1 MESNSFPGNEESAIE
16 NLQSILNDTYLAS
29 EKIMSFR
36 NPEIKALNKSVAKL
50 EDSYDNLIKLMSS
63 NMVPSQTIR
72 AVAIKKLQFNTQISD
87 WFTRTGNMS
96 FSKDTTSF
104 DATPLAQLNTIPNIA
119 LMVKARVN
127 LVGINLF
134 FS

>member
-36 NPEIKALNKSVAKL
+36 NPEIKVLNKSVTKL

-72 AVAIKKLQFNTQISD
+72 AVAINKLQFNTQISD
-87 WFTRTGNMS
+87 WFTRTGNMG
-96 FSKDTTSF
+96 
-104 DATPLAQLNTIPNIA
+104 N
-119 LMVKARVN
+119 M
-127 LVGINLF
+127 
-134 FS
+134 